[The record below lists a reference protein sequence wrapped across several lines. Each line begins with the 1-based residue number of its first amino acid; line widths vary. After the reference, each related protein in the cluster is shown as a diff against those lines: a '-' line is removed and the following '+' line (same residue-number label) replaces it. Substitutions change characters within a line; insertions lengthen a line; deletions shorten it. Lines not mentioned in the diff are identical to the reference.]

1 MFEKD
6 LSYSSLNTA
15 RSALSTIVTV
25 DSVSIGLHPLVV
37 RFLKGA
43 FNLRPPVPRY
53 KEVWDESIVLRF
65 LKTLSPVASLS
76 LKNLSLKLV
85 MLLSLVTAQRGQ
97 TLHLLDIS
105 LMSTYDSSIV
115 FTFSK
120 PLKQSN
126 PRTQEKP
133 LVLKAYT
140 HDESLCVFL
149 L

>member
-1 MFEKD
+1 MTTLFEKN

-25 DSVSIGLHPLVV
+25 DGMPIGSHPLVE
-37 RFLKGA
+37 RFLKGV
-43 FNLRPPVPRY
+43 FNLRPLVPRY
-53 KEVWDESIVLRF
+53 KKVWDVSIVLRF

-85 MLLSLVTAQRGQ
+85 MLL
-97 TLHLLDIS
+97 
-105 LMSTYDSSIV
+105 MSTYDSSIV

-126 PRTQEKP
+126 PRTQVKP
-133 LVLKAYT
+133 MVLKAHTY
-140 HDESLCVFL
+140 DESLCVFL